1 MRSYSLSILVLFG
14 ISITAV
20 AQQNIP
26 DLRRT
31 SLKAASPSDEIVRV
45 DVNHDGRPDILE
57 RWWNGKRV
65 RWLDE
70 NNDMLP
76 TDTRGDQ
83 VGDVLQVDKNGDG
96 LYDGP
101 LDLNIKWAD
110 DDGDGKPDLQ
120 AFVTQS
126 PEWGPDKWSTNE
138 SHWMVFIDL
147 ERDGVLGWLGWEKFD
162 FASHNWGYTG
172 SNDWPPD
179 YNGNALFLKIHRP
192 PQSLPD
198 PRLNWENPFAF
209 FDFDNDGVSEM
220 ALRWL
225 DPG

>member
-31 SLKAASPSDEIVRV
+31 SLRAASPSDEIVRV

-76 TDTRGDQ
+76 TDRRGDE

-101 LDLNIKWAD
+101 LDLNVKWAD
-110 DDGDGKPDLQ
+110 NDGDGRADLQ
-120 AFVTQS
+120 AFVTHA
-126 PEWGPDKWSTNE
+126 PEWSEGKWNASET
-138 SHWMVFIDL
+138 HWMVFIDV
-147 ERDGVLGWLGWEKFD
+147 ERDGVLGRLDWEKFD
-162 FASHNWGYTG
+162 LGRDNWDYTG
-172 SNDWPPD
+172 VSNWRPD
-179 YNGNALFLKIHRP
+179 YNG
-192 PQSLPD
+192 D
-198 PRLNWENPFAF
+198 
-209 FDFDNDGVSEM
+209 
-220 ALRWL
+220 
-225 DPG
+225 